1 MDHKVTS
8 YVISNLV
15 TLLHDT
21 PANSSPETASAETLG
36 KPTEDRTRILE
47 LYFNDVYKLFIA
59 KLSRF
64 ESIPNFQDADAP
76 KLRSLLEELINV
88 KGLLSD

>member
-21 PANSSPETASAETLG
+21 PASPETPT
-36 KPTEDRTRILE
+36 KPSEEKTQILE
-47 LYFNDVYKLFIA
+47 LYFNDLYKLFHA

-64 ESIPNFQDADAP
+64 ESAPNFQDADAP